1 MTDFIRRKDVEMVKR
16 TISRNI
22 STLASASDSTLK
34 TDVQSTQRT
43 RRRRRD
49 YRDYRKFHS
58 AVQNAAETFLID
70 YTEFN
75 DYGKSG
81 VSPFSPRKKEKYD
94 IRRSAMR
101 FVALLIFGMFFVWG
115 GVGNVVVHAEPFSS
129 IELGEISW
137 ADDYEKAIQTAKD
150 SSKNLLIYFVAE
162 TDSSKLLNET
172 EEKFVP
178 YGKSQIRQIA
188 HVTPSMQRPLPIAEA
203 CRNFERQ
210 TRENAELVEKLAD
223 YVLLKLPLDAKT
235 KAEDGKEM
243 EILSLPE
250 YAEMLNLPGFA
261 LLDFTHENE
270 PYYGELVGILPF
282 VRAKIPTV
290 EQTSV
295 FLSLPPGTLTQR
307 TLIYA
312 VRTHPERPLS
322 AEGEGQA
329 VLFKEA
335 RDHSAYQAKVRVL
348 GHQNFGART
357 QRIASALNCIGASE
371 VCAQSWSGEGLYE
384 GAIGCVRS
392 WRTSPAHWK
401 GVKAPNRY
409 YGYDMVRGTN
419 GVWYATGLFVKQ

>member
-1 MTDFIRRKDVEMVKR
+1 MTDFIRRKDGGSVMR
-16 TISRNI
+16 TNSHNI
-22 STLASASDSTLK
+22 STSPGSTLK

-43 RRRRRD
+43 RRRRKE
-49 YRDYRKFHS
+49 YRRFHS
-58 AVQNAAETFLID
+58 VAQRPAENSRSN

-75 DYGKSG
+75 DCGKSG
-81 VSPFSPRKKEKYD
+81 VSRFSQGRKEKHD
-94 IRRSAMR
+94 ILQSATQGI
-101 FVALLIFGMFFVWG
+101 ALLIFGTIFFLGSVA
-115 GVGNVVVHAEPFSS
+115 NVVVYAETPTNTAS
-129 IELGEISW
+129 GEISW
-137 ADDYEKAIQTAKD
+137 MDDYEKAIQTAKD

-210 TRENAELVEKLAD
+210 TRENAELVEKLGD
-223 YVLLKLPLDAKT
+223 YVLLKLPLDATTKT
-235 KAEDGKEM
+235 DDGKEK

-261 LLDFTHENE
+261 VLDFTHENE
-270 PYYGELVGILPF
+270 PYYGEPVGILPF

-295 FLSLPPGTLTQR
+295 FLALPPGTLTQR

-371 VCAQSWSGEGLYE
+371 VCAQSWSNEGLYE